1 MKIFP
6 LASAGLSLLVA
17 TVFATGVSAATVG
30 EDGLVAV
37 NSDARY
43 DILHNPARANLRSL
57 RKNHARTGDE
67 YGAPD
72 DGDDEAV
79 VEEVRRSIISCN
91 HGAFCVYCISVANV
105 RARFFLN

>member
-17 TVFATGVSAATVG
+17 TAFATGVSAAVG

-91 HGAFCVYCISVANV
+91 HGALCVYCISVANV
-105 RARFFLN
+105 RVRFFLN